1 MLQIKKSLSGPILFN
16 WFVLAKG
23 MFLVAKNAK
32 RLKQY
37 PSSIFSIFVTPVSL
51 HLGSFESQ
59 SFVTLGHRCG
69 STGKGGE
76 RYKTSA
82 PQHGIRLAS
91 LLPQEAPLI
100 RWPPSPH
107 ISTSPN
113 FQIISRSPV
122 SPVRENARPYQEVN
136 RSGPRWYPHRNY
148 SVVIDVISQTPRRGW
163 KWSRT

>member
-1 MLQIKKSLSGPILFN
+1 MDQKQKHSEMLQIKKSLSGPILFN

-100 RWPPSPH
+100 RWPPSPYLLLLTFKSSAGVQSPLLERMPGH
-107 ISTSPN
+107 IKKST
-113 FQIISRSPV
+113 
-122 SPVRENARPYQEVN
+122 
-136 RSGPRWYPHRNY
+136 GPDPGD
-148 SVVIDVISQTPRRGW
+148 IPR
-163 KWSRT
+163 